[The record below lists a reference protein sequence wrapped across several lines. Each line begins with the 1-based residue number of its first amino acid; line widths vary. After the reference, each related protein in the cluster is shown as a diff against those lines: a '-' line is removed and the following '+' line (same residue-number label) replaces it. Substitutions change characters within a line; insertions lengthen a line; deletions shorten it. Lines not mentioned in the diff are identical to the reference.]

1 MGILGRF
8 KDIMSSNVN
17 AMLDKMEDPS
27 KMVDQMLINMN
38 KDLAQVK
45 VETAN
50 VMAEE
55 TRCKRLLDDNQEKVA
70 EYVRYAEKAVMAG
83 NDADAATFL
92 AKKQEYE
99 SAGAGLQTAYEAA
112 RANAEKMRQMHDKLV
127 GDIATLQSR
136 KSMIKAKE
144 SVAKTQERVNK
155 FSMPDT
161 GRGGEE
167 AFSRMEDKVNQ
178 RLDAANAMS
187 DLNTAPVDAAKALEE
202 KYKDNMTDASVQR
215 ELEAMKARLGKGPKA
230 EGEN

>member
-17 AMLDKMEDPS
+17 ALLDKMEDPS

-38 KDLAQVK
+38 KDLADVK
-45 VETAN
+45 METAG

-55 TRCKRLLDDNQEKVA
+55 TRCQRLVDENREKVA
-70 EYVRYAEKAVMAG
+70 DYVRYAEKAVLAG
-83 NDADAATFL
+83 NDGDAATFL

-112 RANAEKMRQMHDKLV
+112 HANAEKMRQLHDKLV
-127 GDIATLQSR
+127 SDISALNSR

-161 GRGGEE
+161 NRGGEE
-167 AFSRMEDKVNQ
+167 AFNRMEDKVNK
-178 RLDAANAMS
+178 RLDTANAMA
-187 DLNTAPVDAAKALEE
+187 DLNTEPVDAAKALEE
-202 KYKDNMTDASVQR
+202 KYKSGLGDSAVQD
-215 ELEAMKARLGKGPKA
+215 ELAAMKARLGKGPKQ

>member
-17 AMLDKMEDPS
+17 ALLDKMEDPS

-45 VETAN
+45 VETAG

-55 TRCKRLLDDNQEKVA
+55 HRCKRLLEDNKAKIADYES
-70 EYVRYAEKAVMAG
+70 YAERAVLAG
-83 NDADAATFL
+83 NDSDAITLL

-112 RANAEKMRQMHDKLV
+112 RANADKMRQLHDKLV
-127 GDIATLQSR
+127 KDINALNTR
-136 KSMIKAKE
+136 KAAVKAKE
-144 SVAKTQERVNK
+144 SVARTQEHINK
-155 FSMPDT
+155 FSMPSA
-161 GRGGEE
+161 GRGGAE
-167 AFSRMEDKVNQ
+167 AFSRMEDKVNR
-178 RLDAANAMS
+178 RLDTANALA
-187 DLNTAPVDAAKALEE
+187 DLNSEPVDAAKALEE
-202 KYKDNMTDASVQR
+202 KYKSGANNSSVQN
-215 ELEAMKARLGKGPKA
+215 ELEAMKARLGRSQKA